1 MQATFTLHAPPTIKR
16 STLYGNLS
24 ARLVAFLVDTTL
36 IVFSYT
42 FVLYGISASY
52 EQLYTWSDLFNGGID
67 FTELLLV
74 CKALFLNPFFLALH
88 WGYYTILESSLKQ
101 ATIGK
106 FTLGL
111 KVTDLRGR
119 RIGFL
124 QANLRYFSKFISI
137 IPVGLGFLLILTS
150 RRHQM
155 LHDYIARALV
165 VAE

>member
-1 MQATFTLHAPPTIKR
+1 M
-16 STLYGNLS
+16 
-24 ARLVAFLVDTTL
+24 
-36 IVFSYT
+36 
-42 FVLYGISASY
+42 
-52 EQLYTWSDLFNGGID
+52 
-67 FTELLLV
+67 
-74 CKALFLNPFFLALH
+74 
-88 WGYYTILESSLKQ
+88 
-101 ATIGK
+101 
-106 FTLGL
+106 